1 MIFSIQYATI
11 ELSMMLSMMLY
22 NLFSA
27 DYHYIAPVYL
37 PGVSATTPNGFEANT
52 MWHIIASFYA
62 AASHTFFDGLNV
74 VLVMHVLLLTQL
86 LRHEYRTISGIG
98 PHSNDYELLQQFKA
112 VVEQQIRLRK

>member
-86 LRHEYRTISGIG
+86 LRHE
-98 PHSNDYELLQQFKA
+98 
-112 VVEQQIRLRK
+112 